1 MMKRDSHGF
10 RLDALMALAL
20 LVLGAVLVFIGCGL
34 VLQWQE
40 ATAKHQSTSAEDILG
55 AVALISGS
63 VLIAWWFLSL
73 VAAGAGV
80 LLERHG
86 KVRAASLTRRLSPAF
101 MRRLVVTALSLQLV
115 SGAAANAETLTSGPQ
130 WAPTQEYASA
140 VDATP
145 DLPAPRPVP
154 STGTPGDPVWD
165 ATSTQAPASD
175 AGPAAGQPEQTLT
188 PGLVPTSAGPDQLA
202 QTTHAAA
209 PITADASSG
218 AANHSQLQPRWQP
231 RTAPLVDPGLLAPP
245 AQREEA
251 TPGRGSDHTTGIVA
265 VLAGDT
271 LWDIVRGQL
280 GTNASDIDVA
290 LEWPRW
296 YEANRAVIGQ
306 NPDVLLPG
314 QVLQPPSAS

>member
-1 MMKRDSHGF
+1 MMKRDSPGI
-10 RLDALMALAL
+10 RMDALAALAV
-20 LVLGAVLVFIGCGL
+20 LVLGAVLVVVGCGL

-40 ATAKHQSTSAEDILG
+40 AAARHQSTSAEDILG
-55 AVALISGS
+55 AVALFSGS

-73 VAAGAGV
+73 AAAGAGV

-101 MRRLVVTALSLQLV
+101 MRRLVVAAVSLQLV
-115 SGAAANAETLTSGPQ
+115 SGAAANAETLASGPQ

-140 VDATP
+140 MEASP
-145 DLPAPRPVP
+145 DLSDPRPAP
-154 STGTPGDPVWD
+154 STGTPGDPMWN
-165 ATSTQAPASD
+165 ATSAQVAASD
-175 AGPAAGQPEQTLT
+175 AAPAAGQPEQTLT
-188 PGLVPTSAGPDQLA
+188 PGLVPTTTAPVELA
-202 QTTHAAA
+202 RVTPAAD
-209 PITADASSG
+209 PITADASFG

-231 RTAPLVDPGLLAPP
+231 RTAPLVDPGLLATP
-245 AQREEA
+245 ATREEA
-251 TPGRGSDHTTGIVA
+251 AQGWASDHASGTVA

-271 LWDIVRGQL
+271 LWDIVRGRL
-280 GTNASDIDVA
+280 GASASDIDVA

-296 YEANRAVIGQ
+296 YEANSAVIGQ

>member
-1 MMKRDSHGF
+1 MMKRESYGI
-10 RLDALMALAL
+10 RMDALTALAL
-20 LVLGAVLVFIGCGL
+20 LVLGAVLVVIGRGL

-40 ATAKHQSTSAEDILG
+40 AAARHQSTSAEDILG
-55 AVALISGS
+55 AAALLSGS

-73 VAAGAGV
+73 AAAGAGV

-86 KVRAASLTRRLSPAF
+86 KVRSASLTRRLSPAF
-101 MRRLVVTALSLQLV
+101 MRRLVVAAVSLQLA
-115 SGAAANAETLTSGPQ
+115 SGAAANAETLASGPQ

-140 VDATP
+140 MEAAP
-145 DLPAPRPVP
+145 DLSDPHLAP
-154 STGTPGDPVWD
+154 STHTPGDPMWG
-165 ATSTQAPASD
+165 AASTQAAAPD
-175 AGPAAGQPEQTLT
+175 AAPAAGHPEHTLT
-188 PGLVPTSAGPDQLA
+188 PGLIPTSTAPVELTQPNP
-202 QTTHAAA
+202 AAA

-245 AQREEA
+245 AAREEA
-251 TPGRGSDHTTGIVA
+251 APGRGSDQTTGTVT

-314 QVLQPPSAS
+314 QVLQAP